1 MEFRLGVGAHLCSP
15 EAPPERVVSGKR
27 DAFSWAGKAES
38 LELCMVK
45 SWGAVSRGL
54 WASGG

>member
-1 MEFRLGVGAHLCSP
+1 MLTGGSTREG
-15 EAPPERVVSGKR
+15 VSGKR
-27 DAFSWAGKAES
+27 DAISWVGKAES